1 MRHPLSQ
8 NALSL
13 FLLGTLLLLSSCE
26 KEESSA
32 PKHQIARIHDAWY
45 SNCNGKIE
53 ADSSQLN
60 LSYNVYDHL
69 SVWAWDN
76 EDYNLFTYN
85 DNGKLEGVE
94 EHWMGKVTRIQ
105 FSWEGNTVTRLSTI
119 RTMPITI
126 RRN

>member
-45 SNCNGKIE
+45 SNCNGK
-53 ADSSQLN
+53 
-60 LSYNVYDHL
+60 
-69 SVWAWDN
+69 
-76 EDYNLFTYN
+76 
-85 DNGKLEGVE
+85 LEGVE
-94 EHWMGKVTRIQ
+94 EHWMGKVTRIH
-105 FSWEGNTVTRLSTI
+105 FPGRGI
-119 RTMPITI
+119 P
-126 RRN
+126 